1 MKDVNKSIRTVYKDI
16 YKWDLLEIRIIPEIN
31 KIIKIPYIKSSIF
44 AVIKIASLLNENS
57 AINVPGMFL

>member
-1 MKDVNKSIRTVYKDI
+1 MRFTRNKKNT
-16 YKWDLLEIRIIPEIN
+16 RITGN
-31 KIIKIPYIKSSIF
+31 KIIKIPYVKSSIF